1 MKPDLSRLSSFGA
14 RALRW
19 FVSALDAGEQAMMFN
34 RLLLAT
40 MVFVAASV
48 HAYGGD
54 GPAQDFLRRGLPWL
68 QAYLLLAAAFQAHIM
83 WRRAPCATRRVATIG
98 VDAAVISFGLF
109 QGEAAS
115 AYLFPLYFWMILG
128 NGVRLGARFMGA
140 AVACSAL
147 GFAAVVWFTAFWR
160 SNAALSA
167 GLFLSLIV
175 IPIYGG
181 LLLRRLA
188 EAHAEA
194 ERANHAKTLL
204 LACVSHELR
213 TPLTAIIGIGALL
226 RKTDLDDRQREM
238 VQTLS
243 GAGGILLRHIEGL
256 LTVASDEI
264 GRPPQKPERVDLFAL
279 LVSLRALL
287 AVEAEKK
294 GVRLG
299 LCIDADTPRHILA
312 EPALL
317 LDILQNLGGNAVKF
331 TQAGAVAIHVGVG
344 RRDKQTLELRV
355 DVSDT
360 GIGVDPMA
368 QARIFDSFVQADP
381 GISRRFGGNGL
392 GLAIARRRLESRGG
406 RIGVESEPGNG
417 SRFWFELAV
426 GRDAAG
432 IEAEDGVPAPQAA
445 PVQNAFV
452 HNALVQEALADSAA
466 GPQAGD
472 PVCVAS
478 PEPDAL
484 ALARRFAVAVLVR
497 DCATASPAAA
507 RKLAA
512 SLKELVSAPA
522 AEAEKASSPE
532 RRGEAARLKIL
543 LAEDNGV
550 NRMVLDRI
558 LVQAGHATVVVAD
571 GEAAFNAMLNEVFD
585 VILLDVN
592 MPRIDGLEAAR
603 LYQFALPAQRR
614 APIIALTADAGA
626 ACRADCAAAGMAA
639 CLTKPLAPE
648 TLLAAIDQAQVQ
660 VQAARLE
667 NPGSGPLR
675 PAAPEPEGGVE
686 TLDTASFAAL
696 AALGGEEFLRDLI
709 LQFLGEGTAI
719 VERMTI
725 AVEDGDLA
733 AFQHEAHA
741 LNSSAGNIGASALAR
756 LCRSWRSAGPESFA
770 LYGDDFL
777 DDLRREWSRV
787 AMALSRMLSK
797 GRASRG
803 PESFSRRDGAAA

>member
-1 MKPDLSRLSSFGA
+1 MKPEPSRLSSFGA

-19 FVSALDAGEQAMMFN
+19 FVNALDAGDQAMMFN

-40 MVFVAASV
+40 MVFVASSV
-48 HAYGGD
+48 EAHGGD
-54 GPAQDFLRRGLPWL
+54 GPAQAFLRRGLPWL

-83 WRRAPCATRRVATIG
+83 WRDAPSAPRRIAMIG

-128 NGVRLGARFMGA
+128 NGVRLGARFMA
-140 AVACSAL
+140 VAVACSAL

-160 SNAALSA
+160 ANVALSA
-167 GLFLSLIV
+167 GLFLSLII

-213 TPLTAIIGIGALL
+213 TPLTAIVGIGALL
-226 RKTDLDDRQREM
+226 RKTDLDDQQREM
-238 VQTLS
+238 VRTLS
-243 GAGGILLRHIEGL
+243 GAGDILLRHIEGL
-256 LTVASDEI
+256 LTVARDEM
-264 GRPPQKPERVDLFAL
+264 GQEPKRPERVDLFAL

-299 LCIDADTPRHILA
+299 LCIDADTPRHIFV

-331 TQAGAVAIHVGVG
+331 TQAGAVAIHVGAG
-344 RRDKQTLELRV
+344 RRDRETLELRV
-355 DVSDT
+355 DISDT
-360 GIGVDPMA
+360 GIGVAPSA

-381 GISRRFGGNGL
+381 GISRRFGGSGL
-392 GLAIARRRLESRGG
+392 GLAIARRRLELRGG
-406 RIGVESEPGNG
+406 RIGVESEPGQG

-426 GRDAAG
+426 GRDPSG
-432 IEAEDGVPAPQAA
+432 NEAEGAISRQDA
-445 PVQNAFV
+445 PVQDAVSLLEDRF
-452 HNALVQEALADSAA
+452 EPFD
-466 GPQAGD
+466 GPQAGE
-472 PVCVAS
+472 PICFFA
-478 PEPDAL
+478 PEPPDGL
-484 ALARRFAVAVLVR
+484 ALARRCAVAVLVR
-497 DCATASPAAA
+497 DGEPESLARGNKMAAELKALAAA
-507 RKLAA
+507 
-512 SLKELVSAPA
+512 PA
-522 AEAEKASSPE
+522 
-532 RRGEAARLKIL
+532 GEAAESAHAQAPPEQAPRLKIL

-558 LVQAGHATVVVAD
+558 LVQAGHATTVVAD

-614 APIIALTADAGA
+614 APIIALTADAGG
-626 ACRADCAAAGMAA
+626 ACREDCAQAGMAA

-648 TLLAAIDQAQVQ
+648 TLLAAIAQAHSQARSQVHS
-660 VQAARLE
+660 QADAHAA
-667 NPGSGPLR
+667 PQ
-675 PAAPEPEGGVE
+675 PAAPEPAGSAE
-686 TLDTASFAAL
+686 TLDPASFAAL

-709 LQFLGEGTAI
+709 LQFLGEGTSI

-741 LNSSAGNIGASALAR
+741 LNSSAGNIGASGLGR

-777 DDLRREWSRV
+777 DDLRQEWSRV
-787 AMALSRMLSK
+787 ALALSRMLSK
-797 GRASRG
+797 GRAPPG
-803 PESFSRRDGAAA
+803 PEHFSRRDTAA